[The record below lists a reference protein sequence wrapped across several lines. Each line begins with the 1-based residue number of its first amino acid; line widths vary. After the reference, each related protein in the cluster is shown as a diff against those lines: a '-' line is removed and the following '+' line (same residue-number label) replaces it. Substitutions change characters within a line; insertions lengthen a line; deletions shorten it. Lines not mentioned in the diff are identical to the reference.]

1 MAFHNELLHNISDNG
16 EEIHGTMINNYIFQK
31 TVEDLLNERDYV
43 GAIGKIYS
51 NVMGPYTLPIVILI
65 AIFGVYYTRKQSIIP
80 VIILSVILFALI
92 MENIPPQIMGFGL
105 IIIAIGI
112 GVLLYQLF
120 TRERQ

>member
-1 MAFHNELLHNISDNG
+1 
-16 EEIHGTMINNYIFQK
+16 MINNYIFQK

-105 IIIAIGI
+105 IIMAIGI